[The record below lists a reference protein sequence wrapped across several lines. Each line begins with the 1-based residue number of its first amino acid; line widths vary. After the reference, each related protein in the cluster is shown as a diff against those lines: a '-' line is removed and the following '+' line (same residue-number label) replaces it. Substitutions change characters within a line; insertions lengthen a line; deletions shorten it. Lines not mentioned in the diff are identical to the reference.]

1 MTATTLS
8 RKDSRAWRARRTKAE
23 QLFRSG
29 QSQSMVARLLG
40 VSRQCAHNWYWE
52 WRGNDGVP
60 KQQRRLGSGRKS
72 KLDARQLAV
81 VDAALRR
88 GPRSFGFT
96 SARWT
101 LWRVATVIERMT
113 GVQYHPSSVWRI
125 LRTLGWRLRLPP
137 KPDRTGR
144 AYIPR
149 EWAAPVKKQAK
160 LRGGN
165 HRGGR

>member
-1 MTATTLS
+1 MIVKIRPS
-8 RKDSRAWRARRTKAE
+8 RDSRAWKVRRSKAQ
-23 QLFRSG
+23 QLFASG
-29 QSQSMVARLLG
+29 GTQSTVARTLG

-52 WRGNDGVP
+52 WRGGDGAP
-60 KQQRRLGSGRKS
+60 DRRQRRLGSGRKS
-72 KLDARQLAV
+72 KLDARQLAA

-101 LWRVATVIERMT
+101 LWRVAAVIERIT
-113 GVQYHPSSVWRI
+113 GVRYHPSSVWRI

-137 KPDRTGR
+137 KPERQGR

-149 EWAAPVKKQAK
+149 EWAAPTKKTA
-160 LRGGN
+160 R
-165 HRGGR
+165 